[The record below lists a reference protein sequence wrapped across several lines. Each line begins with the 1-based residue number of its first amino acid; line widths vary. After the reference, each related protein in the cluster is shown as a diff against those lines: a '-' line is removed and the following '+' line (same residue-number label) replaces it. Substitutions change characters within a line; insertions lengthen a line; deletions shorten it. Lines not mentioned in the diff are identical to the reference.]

1 MATSLLHAD
10 CDRPALLNLAGYAEH
25 RKSNGLMGQSHAAV
39 LKAIGTGR
47 IVEPAVRKEG
57 NRWLI
62 DPALADEQWAV
73 NTRAKSDHPIP
84 ERFSPPQGSEIA
96 RPTWNQEI
104 IDAKIRK
111 AKSIA
116 ERKELALKRQT
127 GELLH
132 VRDVRKRWNE
142 NAMSLRNAFMKLPA
156 ALSYDLAN
164 ESNPKKV
171 ESILTAKV
179 VAILEE
185 LANA

>member
-10 CDRPALLNLAGYAEH
+10 GDGPALLSLSGYALH
-25 RKSNGLMGQSHAAV
+25 RQSNGLMGQSHAAV
-39 LKAIGTGR
+39 LKAISTGR
-47 IVEPAVRKEG
+47 IVEPAVRRDG

-73 NTRAKSDHPIP
+73 NTRTRSDHPIP
-84 ERFSPPQGSEIA
+84 PRFSPLQGSEIA
-96 RPTWNQEI
+96 RPTWSQAI
-104 IDAKIRK
+104 IDAKTRK
-111 AKSIA
+111 AWLAA
-116 ERKELALKRQT
+116 EREEVALKRQT

-142 NAMSLRNAFMKLPA
+142 NAMSLRDAFMKLPI
-156 ALSYDLAN
+156 ALSHDLAS

-171 ESILTAKV
+171 ENILTAKV
-179 VAILEE
+179 IAILEE